1 MPLGAIY
8 PGTFDPIT
16 RGHLELIE
24 RAAYLFPKLTVA
36 VAENP
41 GKDPLFSLSERVDMI
56 RNVTAHLKN
65 VKVEGFTGLLVDLAR
80 RKKAAIILKGLRTV
94 SDFEYELQMAQ
105 INREMHPEIE
115 TLFIPTGLDVNFLS
129 SSMIKEIAGAGGD
142 VEEWLPP
149 GVAERLKQKFRY

>member
-1 MPLGAIY
+1 
-8 PGTFDPIT
+8 
-16 RGHLELIE
+16 
-24 RAAYLFPKLTVA
+24 
-36 VAENP
+36 
-41 GKDPLFSLSERVDMI
+41 
-56 RNVTAHLKN
+56 
-65 VKVEGFTGLLVDLAR
+65 
-80 RKKAAIILKGLRTV
+80 
-94 SDFEYELQMAQ
+94 MAQ